1 MDTRRAFLPL
11 LTGLLTAHG
20 VRASD
25 GAELKITVH
34 LVWASD
40 VATAGK
46 GKDEHAL
53 PAELEAKLREK
64 TKQKHFRLDARP
76 TTSSLE
82 PDKPVETDLP
92 SGYKARWTLT
102 LEKDRPVV
110 RQVLVNPEKKESV
123 VDLKRVD
130 VKKGPYVYI
139 LEKVKRGEE
148 TLFLV
153 IQFETSAKKK

>member
-1 MDTRRAFLPL
+1 MDTRRALLPL

-82 PDKPVETDLP
+82 PDKPEHLILLGDLRGARRDVDGARSAWNQALALDP
-92 SGYKARWTLT
+92 SNRIARSRLG
-102 LEKDRPVV
+102 
-110 RQVLVNPEKKESV
+110 
-123 VDLKRVD
+123 RVD
-130 VKKGPYVYI
+130 EY
-139 LEKVKRGEE
+139 
-148 TLFLV
+148 LV
-153 IQFETSAKKK
+153 DHPE